1 MQIDGETRVCG
12 VFGDPIRHTASPQLH
27 NAAYRHLKMNW
38 CYLPFR
44 VNPANLEAALRGVR
58 EMNFVGVN
66 LTVPHKVFALAL
78 MDRVDPLA
86 QTLGAV
92 NTVAVEAVR
101 NGSPKLIGYNTDG
114 YGLVRALAED
124 FRLTLKGKRVMIL
137 GAGGAGRAATIQCAM
152 EGVAEL
158 YLVNRTM
165 SKAEELARE
174 VQKQHPNVSVTVGAP
189 RAGKVDLLI
198 NATSLG
204 LRPDDPKPICCDQ
217 IAMFAHVLDMI
228 YRPAETK
235 LLREARRAGCKTAN
249 GLSMLLHQGAKAFE
263 IWSGKKA
270 PVAAMR
276 RALRKAVYGGK

>member
-1 MQIDGETRVCG
+1 MHMDGETRVCG
-12 VFGDPIRHTASPQLH
+12 VFGDPIRHTASPQMH
-27 NAAYRHLKMNW
+27 NAAYEHLGLNW

-44 VNPANLEAALRGVR
+44 VNPANLDASLRGVR

-66 LTVPHKVFALAL
+66 LTVPHKIFAVAL
-78 MDRVDPLA
+78 MDEVEPTARR
-86 QTLGAV
+86 LGVV
-92 NTVAVEAVR
+92 NTVVVKARRRGTA
-101 NGSPKLIGYNTDG
+101 KLVGHNTDG
-114 YGLVRALAED
+114 YGLVMALTED
-124 FRLTLKGKRVMIL
+124 FRLTLKGKRVMVL

-158 YLVNRTM
+158 FLVNRTI
-165 SKAEELARE
+165 SKAEELARD
-174 VQKQHPNVSVTVGAP
+174 VQNDYPKVRVTVGAP
-189 RAGKVDLLI
+189 RSGRVDLLI

-204 LRPDDPKPICCDQ
+204 LHADDPKPICCDQ
-217 IAMFAHVLDMI
+217 IGMFAHVFDMI

-270 PVAAMR
+270 PVEVMR
-276 RALRKAVYGGK
+276 KALHKAVYGK